1 MSGET
6 SSNDQSASNVPA
18 VPPAPGG
25 VPDAAGAPA
34 LSPAPEPAAALP
46 PENLVRGLL
55 LSLIALPAGVAVF
68 TLLWNLGFIS
78 AIVGFGVAF
87 AAFFLYRLGS
97 GGRVSLKGALVVT
110 LVTVATLIVAF
121 VFANVSDIATVY
133 SQELGLSWVE
143 VMGSPGFVA
152 DALALVF
159 SPEGLAAIG
168 GNAAITLLFGVLGC
182 FTVLRGAFKEARVA
196 AAPPTL

>member
-6 SSNDQSASNVPA
+6 SPNDQSASNVPA
-18 VPPAPGG
+18 VPPAPGD
-25 VPDAAGAPA
+25 VPNSADAPA
-34 LSPAPEPAAALP
+34 SSPAPEPAAVLP

-55 LSLIALPAGVAVF
+55 LSLIALPVGVLVF
-68 TLLWNLGFIS
+68 TLIWNLGFIS

-97 GGRVSLKGALVVT
+97 GGRVSLRGALVVT
-110 LVTVATLIVAF
+110 LVTVVTLIVAF
-121 VFANVSDIATVY
+121 VFANVSDVATVY
-133 SQELGLSWVE
+133 SQELGLPWFE

-152 DALALVF
+152 DALSLIF
-159 SPEGLAAIG
+159 SPEGLSAIG

-182 FTVLRGAFKEARVA
+182 FTVLRGAFKEARAA
-196 AAPPTL
+196 AAPPVA